1 MNKQD
6 IYKKIKTIS
15 VILSLFLIAF
25 VLLKIAPEYKGNTIV
40 KDFNIKQISSLPGEP
55 IKWIKTV
62 SISEI
67 NENNRFVEVPKIANN
82 VKVST
87 TVSNTKTQLSLTNAD
102 RIKLSQL
109 SKERS
114 NSEASLALVES
125 VKAQKAKGFFASI
138 NRTFSK
144 VGSMF
149 ATVDES
155 ITEPEMVPVDVL
167 SVVETPEEV
176 VPTVEEETSSTTEE
190 IIIPTE
196 EQSTSTEEVITEEST
211 TTTEEIISTSTEE
224 TIITSGGGSS
234 STEEE
239 TESTSTPIIVE
250 GEATTT
256 DLVAVEYETPA
267 PTIAE
272 AITDTG
278 KVVSISSEESEVP
291 ITNVLAFTNIP
302 EIYKVGQEDKIKIK
316 WSNNNDQN
324 VTFKAYD
331 LNNNGKLDYVEW
343 IVPHLSTQTFEII
356 FISKAFQLDANKE
369 IISDIYDTVK
379 TQDGIYAPIS
389 DGQYIRVTFEKIL
402 TNKNDITIY
411 AKPTGPTP
419 VTIEAYTTDNNQ
431 LVATFNITEEGLYK
445 QLIPDL
451 QNSTDVFDLKIAGE
465 VEIDYVVDPT
475 AILVAYYDMNDTD
488 GTTVIDSSGNSYT
501 GTGTYT
507 PTTGV
512 IDGAMSFNG
521 SDNSVDLGTS
531 IGLSSD
537 FSISL
542 WINPS
547 SVSLVPLV
555 TKWDD
560 NSGDYRSMALFIDTG
575 KIYFAVGEDGSSTY
589 SGILGTSILS
599 TSGDWVFITAIF
611 NPTNNILSI
620 YKDGILEA
628 TQSISITSM
637 YDGLANFKIGSVDA
651 FAGSPW
657 YFSGDID
664 DVRIYNGAL
673 TQSEIDALYAMG
685 SQPAQLV
692 AHYTMDDTDGIT
704 ATDSSVNNYN
714 GSGTYTPTTGVID
727 GAMSFNGTSD
737 NISVTDNTSLDGM
750 SSLTLSQ
757 WVYSDSPGPNMGLV
771 GKSNGYLM
779 GIWADTDLIF
789 HTWTTDNGYDY
800 LGTPKEVFTTGEWN
814 HVVAVWDGN
823 NKTIY
828 VNGVVVATKSGVTG
842 TIVDDSSDLKI
853 GIDTSYAYNFL
864 GSLDDVRIYNGALT
878 QSEIDALYASHP
890 TQLVAHYTMN
900 DTDGTTIIDSSG
912 RGNTGTGNYVSTTGV
927 IDGAIDLSNSNYI
940 TLSSPIV
947 FGDNGTI
954 NLWVE
959 NYAEGMILMGGTGAG
974 SGVDRYLYWYTDG
987 NIYIGSNT
995 FPEQVNWSSSG
1006 INFSGWHMISIT
1018 KTGTTVDL
1026 LIDGVS
1032 QGTKTLS
1039 TLSDIAEIG
1048 RGINTIPDYNYSN
1061 TKIDDLRIYNGVLS
1075 QSEIDALYAGGAPS
1089 VECKTITTD
1098 EDYTVETFRC
1108 NDTFTID
1115 RNINAEVLVVAG
1127 GGAGGQTNAGN
1138 GGGGGGGGLIYE
1150 TSHPIT
1156 SGDYPITVGTGGLI
1170 SMPSNGGN
1178 STFDT
1183 LTAIGGGYGGSYN
1196 APVDE
1201 TYGKGSNGGSGG
1213 GAAQFG
1219 GMSWVTAGSGTLNQG
1234 NSGAPEIVTEY
1245 YYTYGGGGGGGAGE
1259 VGHNPIDLYGSYEN
1273 GGAGGNGLEYS
1284 ISGTPTYYA
1293 GGGAGSSHGSGSGVS
1308 LGGSGGGGNGQYNG
1322 TAGTDGTDGLGG
1334 GGGGGGENT
1343 TGGNGG
1349 DGVVI
1354 IRYLTNTVPPDTT
1367 PPTGT
1372 MTLGSGDTYWITNTS
1387 PTINLTTDDADQYQL
1402 CLNSAIAGSECTSV
1416 AQAWASYIA
1425 TPTPYD
1431 FTSQG
1436 TKTLYVQFKDTTGNI
1451 SETYSDSITI
1461 DYTSPVI
1468 TVSSP
1473 TNNTTYTTT
1482 SINFDVS
1489 ATDETS
1495 LGSII
1500 PDLDSSLVSWWR
1512 MDDIDGSIL
1521 TDYMGNNDGTI
1532 SGVSQTTGKFGKGMS
1547 FNGSG
1552 FINNGNPVNLQLQSF
1567 TALAWIKPNA
1577 QDYGFIFSYAPTG
1590 SSGWGMVYGNLWV
1603 PGESGNHY
1611 LHFDDAWVSDVLRY
1625 DIDLHDGN
1633 YHQVG
1638 IYRDTENNVG
1648 LIIDGQI
1655 VNSGTYSGIFGFD
1668 DFYIG
1673 SRDGNDNFSG
1683 SIDDVMV
1690 FNRAISADELI
1701 ALYNG
1706 TAINYNSTLTEG
1718 TYTYKAYA
1726 QDTAGNVASSTLSTF
1741 NIDFTSPTG
1750 GSITY
1755 TNGYNTSPTIT
1766 YTLGT
1771 DDISGINN
1779 SSGKIQ
1785 RAGAT
1790 LSNNVCSSFS
1800 SFSDLVTEY
1809 DGSYI
1814 DTTVVGGNCY
1824 KYQYLISD
1832 NIGNTATYTSA
1843 NIVKIDVTLPT
1854 TSDNYT
1860 NNNIWQITSQ
1870 TITLTPTDLGGSGL
1884 AWTKYCIS
1892 TTDDCVV
1899 SSGTDYISPVN
1910 TFPEGINYFR
1920 YASVDNAGNTQA
1932 TVSKIVK
1939 LDTSNPLVDIG
1950 INKTRTSTYTQT
1962 STTSDVISGVASYLW
1977 SSDINVTFGA
1987 TTSESTTIFAST
1999 DGDHIIRLTV
2009 TDVAGNSAYDEYTL
2023 TWDTTPPV
2031 VSNISPAEGTTISRN
2046 NQVIDFTI
2054 SENGGCRLSTTN
2066 KSYDDMSAD
2075 VSCTS
2080 NSLLISCTLPNFTS
2094 SGEKDIYIACNDS
2107 YNNADTAST
2116 TSHISYRVRSS
2127 GGGAVITTEYPTT
2140 VENIFNINTPNSTDS
2155 KIVTI
2160 NITPN
2165 SDTKLIVISNNPD
2178 FNGAITIPVQTT
2190 YDYNLCQSNTTC
2202 PDGDYT
2208 IYARSL
2214 DITGTALP
2222 VVSTTVSLSTKSI
2235 IEKITDIITEV
2246 ITPTP
2251 EVILPPVSITEEE
2264 QDDFNNNIDEII
2276 PSELIDLSYNNLP
2289 TTFRNIVSLFPDL
2302 STNLQKI
2309 NITAID
2315 NDLSVGKVLLPGIS
2329 EYFGLSLNNVLISN
2343 FTSEQSKKLPADLI
2357 FARTADESIDLN
2369 VKLSVSNEGLTTQ
2382 TLSTIQGQ
2390 PLKFVV
2396 KPDTK
2401 AKRVD
2406 GYLMFQAPYINQTAS
2421 VLDATEEQELV
2432 VNKFDYKDNGNGVWT
2447 AEVVSPYTLGQYEL
2461 KTVISFE
2468 DKTKAQRELNMI
2480 VLVDPEG
2487 YIYKKIGDE
2496 EVRIK
2501 NSVVSIFWMN
2511 PITSTYEL
2519 WPGDNFKQ
2527 KNPQTTDVTGRY
2539 SFLVPTGD
2547 YYITVKADGY
2557 NDYQS
2562 ESFKVEESKGVFMNV
2577 EMKEVFSWSKML
2589 GVQNIIIISLL
2600 LIIIGGLIFYVNKK
2614 KITA

>member
-1 MNKQD
+1 
-6 IYKKIKTIS
+6 
-15 VILSLFLIAF
+15 
-25 VLLKIAPEYKGNTIV
+25 
-40 KDFNIKQISSLPGEP
+40 
-55 IKWIKTV
+55 
-62 SISEI
+62 
-67 NENNRFVEVPKIANN
+67 
-82 VKVST
+82 
-87 TVSNTKTQLSLTNAD
+87 
-102 RIKLSQL
+102 
-109 SKERS
+109 
-114 NSEASLALVES
+114 
-125 VKAQKAKGFFASI
+125 
-138 NRTFSK
+138 
-144 VGSMF
+144 
-149 ATVDES
+149 
-155 ITEPEMVPVDVL
+155 
-167 SVVETPEEV
+167 
-176 VPTVEEETSSTTEE
+176 
-190 IIIPTE
+190 
-196 EQSTSTEEVITEEST
+196 
-211 TTTEEIISTSTEE
+211 
-224 TIITSGGGSS
+224 
-234 STEEE
+234 
-239 TESTSTPIIVE
+239 
-250 GEATTT
+250 
-256 DLVAVEYETPA
+256 
-267 PTIAE
+267 
-272 AITDTG
+272 
-278 KVVSISSEESEVP
+278 
-291 ITNVLAFTNIP
+291 
-302 EIYKVGQEDKIKIK
+302 
-316 WSNNNDQN
+316 
-324 VTFKAYD
+324 
-331 LNNNGKLDYVEW
+331 
-343 IVPHLSTQTFEII
+343 
-356 FISKAFQLDANKE
+356 
-369 IISDIYDTVK
+369 
-379 TQDGIYAPIS
+379 
-389 DGQYIRVTFEKIL
+389 
-402 TNKNDITIY
+402 
-411 AKPTGPTP
+411 
-419 VTIEAYTTDNNQ
+419 
-431 LVATFNITEEGLYK
+431 
-445 QLIPDL
+445 
-451 QNSTDVFDLKIAGE
+451 
-465 VEIDYVVDPT
+465 
-475 AILVAYYDMNDTD
+475 
-488 GTTVIDSSGNSYT
+488 
-501 GTGTYT
+501 
-507 PTTGV
+507 
-512 IDGAMSFNG
+512 
-521 SDNSVDLGTS
+521 
-531 IGLSSD
+531 
-537 FSISL
+537 
-542 WINPS
+542 
-547 SVSLVPLV
+547 
-555 TKWDD
+555 
-560 NSGDYRSMALFIDTG
+560 
-575 KIYFAVGEDGSSTY
+575 
-589 SGILGTSILS
+589 
-599 TSGDWVFITAIF
+599 
-611 NPTNNILSI
+611 
-620 YKDGILEA
+620 
-628 TQSISITSM
+628 
-637 YDGLANFKIGSVDA
+637 
-651 FAGSPW
+651 
-657 YFSGDID
+657 
-664 DVRIYNGAL
+664 
-673 TQSEIDALYAMG
+673 
-685 SQPAQLV
+685 
-692 AHYTMDDTDGIT
+692 
-704 ATDSSVNNYN
+704 
-714 GSGTYTPTTGVID
+714 
-727 GAMSFNGTSD
+727 
-737 NISVTDNTSLDGM
+737 
-750 SSLTLSQ
+750 
-757 WVYSDSPGPNMGLV
+757 
-771 GKSNGYLM
+771 
-779 GIWADTDLIF
+779 
-789 HTWTTDNGYDY
+789 
-800 LGTPKEVFTTGEWN
+800 
-814 HVVAVWDGN
+814 
-823 NKTIY
+823 
-828 VNGVVVATKSGVTG
+828 
-842 TIVDDSSDLKI
+842 
-853 GIDTSYAYNFL
+853 
-864 GSLDDVRIYNGALT
+864 
-878 QSEIDALYASHP
+878 
-890 TQLVAHYTMN
+890 
-900 DTDGTTIIDSSG
+900 
-912 RGNTGTGNYVSTTGV
+912 
-927 IDGAIDLSNSNYI
+927 
-940 TLSSPIV
+940 
-947 FGDNGTI
+947 
-954 NLWVE
+954 
-959 NYAEGMILMGGTGAG
+959 
-974 SGVDRYLYWYTDG
+974 
-987 NIYIGSNT
+987 
-995 FPEQVNWSSSG
+995 
-1006 INFSGWHMISIT
+1006 
-1018 KTGTTVDL
+1018 
-1026 LIDGVS
+1026 
-1032 QGTKTLS
+1032 
-1039 TLSDIAEIG
+1039 
-1048 RGINTIPDYNYSN
+1048 
-1061 TKIDDLRIYNGVLS
+1061 
-1075 QSEIDALYAGGAPS
+1075 
-1089 VECKTITTD
+1089 
-1098 EDYTVETFRC
+1098 
-1108 NDTFTID
+1108 
-1115 RNINAEVLVVAG
+1115 
-1127 GGAGGQTNAGN
+1127 
-1138 GGGGGGGGLIYE
+1138 
-1150 TSHPIT
+1150 
-1156 SGDYPITVGTGGLI
+1156 
-1170 SMPSNGGN
+1170 MPSNGGN

-2127 GGGAVITTEYPTT
+2127 NVAPITTDPIITTIIDEPVITIISTT
-2140 VENIFNINTPNSTDS
+2140 TATTTPENIFNIQTASSTNSR
-2155 KIVTI
+2155 IVTI

-2165 SDTKLIVISNNPD
+2165 TDTRLIIISSNSDFSEAIS
-2178 FNGAITIPVQTT
+2178 IPLQIIYE
-2190 YDYNLCQSNTTC
+2190 YDLCQSSTNC
-2202 PDGDYT
+2202 PSGDYT
-2208 IYARSL
+2208 IYAKSL
-2214 DITGTALP
+2214 DIFNVASP
-2222 VVSTTVSLSTKSI
+2222 VVSTPVVLIEIPIIEEIIEVIVPPIIPDPEVIIPPTIVPEETNTPDIVIGDTTNNNDVTSTTGNDGTDTQEGISVEKLIDDGIEIIKGITEEAKIILAIPAVSVTTKTITTVGVVAGTTATISTLAFATPITFSEVWFLPGRLFGLILGWLGVRRKSRPWGTVYDSVTKRPIDPAYVSLINQVDGK
-2235 IEKITDIITEV
+2235 EVAMAITDIDGRYGFSAPKGKYTIIARKTNYIFPSVKINNLNFDEV
-2246 ITPTP
+2246 YSN
-2251 EVILPPVSITEEE
+2251 LY
-2264 QDDFNNNIDEII
+2264 FGNEII
-2276 PSELIDLSYNNLP
+2276 IGNDGDIITKDIPMDSQDFDWNEFAKNKQGLNVFIKSKDIFWAKFSKIVFWLGFAVALLALLLAPAPYNYGIFALY
-2289 TTFRNIVSLFPDL
+2289 IVLY
-2302 STNLQKI
+2302 
-2309 NITAID
+2309 
-2315 NDLSVGKVLLPGIS
+2315 VLNF
-2329 EYFGLSLNNVLISN
+2329 FG
-2343 FTSEQSKKLPADLI
+2343 FGSKKSGILKDTRTNSPLSFAIVKIFREGSDMEMIKKVADINGKYYCLI
-2357 FARTADESIDLN
+2357 PNGSYYMRVEKKN
-2369 VKLSVSNEGLTTQ
+2369 
-2382 TLSTIQGQ
+2382 
-2390 PLKFVV
+2390 
-2396 KPDTK
+2396 
-2401 AKRVD
+2401 VD
-2406 GYLMFQAPYINQTAS
+2406 GT
-2421 VLDATEEQELV
+2421 
-2432 VNKFDYKDNGNGVWT
+2432 
-2447 AEVVSPYTLGQYEL
+2447 YT
-2461 KTVISFE
+2461 
-2468 DKTKAQRELNMI
+2468 
-2480 VLVDPEG
+2480 
-2487 YIYKKIGDE
+2487 
-2496 EVRIK
+2496 
-2501 NSVVSIFWMN
+2501 SI
-2511 PITSTYEL
+2511 
-2519 WPGDNFKQ
+2519 
-2527 KNPQTTDVTGRY
+2527 
-2539 SFLVPTGD
+2539 
-2547 YYITVKADGY
+2547 
-2557 NDYQS
+2557 YQS
-2562 ESFKVEESKGVFMNV
+2562 NLFDVERGIINMNV
-2577 EMKEVFSWSKML
+2577 E
-2589 GVQNIIIISLL
+2589 I
-2600 LIIIGGLIFYVNKK
+2600 
-2614 KITA
+2614 